1 MARHLW
7 YLSEELVGLSL
18 FDDDVMPSI
27 KEKMAQAIL
36 QLMEK
41 ETPMKK
47 ASVSLDII
55 TSKTLADFA
64 SSNSCL
70 LFRKL
75 NLPYSFL
82 YHPVAQWNENK
93 DFKISKDFCKSLAVT
108 NRHAERS
115 VALVQNFSGH
125 LTKEEEQLQYLLQV
139 VSQHRKDFSKP
150 LKSALL

>member
-1 MARHLW
+1 MN
-7 YLSEELVGLSL
+7 
-18 FDDDVMPSI
+18 
-27 KEKMAQAIL
+27 
-36 QLMEK
+36 
-41 ETPMKK
+41 
-47 ASVSLDII
+47 DII

-64 SSNSCL
+64 NSNSYL

-82 YHPVAQWNENK
+82 YHPEAQWNENK